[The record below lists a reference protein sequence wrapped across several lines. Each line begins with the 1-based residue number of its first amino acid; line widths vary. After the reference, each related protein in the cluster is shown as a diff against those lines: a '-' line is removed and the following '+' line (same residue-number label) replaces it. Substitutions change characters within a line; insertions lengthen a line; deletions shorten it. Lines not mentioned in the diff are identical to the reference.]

1 MDNTEYKEQFKRR
14 IYFYTLKSL
23 KELEK
28 IPTKDMIVQVI
39 VEQLIRSLT
48 SIGANIIEGQAS
60 SSRKDFT
67 NFISYSLKSAN
78 ETKFWLGLL
87 RDLAKLDR
95 TIANELLQET
105 NEISKMLGST
115 VLKLK
120 GRK

>member
-39 VEQLIRSLT
+39 VKQLIRSLT
-48 SIGANIIEGQAS
+48 SIGANFIEAQAS